1 MKEMKKEYVTP
12 QAEKLDFDYKENV
25 VASNGKRCGII
36 GMTVRYSNP
45 DGVCEAHA
53 GGDE

>member
-1 MKEMKKEYVTP
+1 MKEIKRAYVTP

-25 VASNGKRCGII
+25 VASGKRCAII
-36 GMTVRYSNP
+36 GMTVRYTNP
-45 DGVCEAHA
+45 EGVCEAHA